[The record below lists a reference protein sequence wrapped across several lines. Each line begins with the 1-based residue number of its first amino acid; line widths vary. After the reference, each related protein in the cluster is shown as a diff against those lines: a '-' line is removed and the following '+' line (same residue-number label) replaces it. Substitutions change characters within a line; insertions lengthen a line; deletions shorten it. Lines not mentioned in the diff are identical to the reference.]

1 MLGGSF
7 FPFEA
12 MPDWMVA
19 AGTSTPNGWALLR
32 LRAILD
38 GAADMEVLAASA
50 AAAAAIV
57 VALGWLVARR
67 VRGWAA

>member
-1 MLGGSF
+1 
-7 FPFEA
+7 
-12 MPDWMVA
+12 
-19 AGTSTPNGWALLR
+19 
-32 LRAILD
+32 
-38 GAADMEVLAASA
+38 MEVLAASA